1 MKSLILNNM
10 TKKDYI
16 IIANAIKQ
24 TEIDYLDTA
33 YEGSYKDLL
42 ILNLEVAMS
51 KDNPK
56 FDPNKFREFI
66 EKVY

>member
-1 MKSLILNNM
+1 M